1 MVRSLPFVA
10 AILLASGTALAE
22 PPASARALEAR
33 LLAPCCWGST
43 LDMHDSEIAHDLRAE
58 IETRVAHHENVE
70 AIQADMVE
78 RYGDKILAARS
89 DTPIRNMGLA
99 LSVIALA
106 AAGAFA
112 LLLRRWTRKASAPTT
127 APHDALD
134 DRIDA
139 DLADLDG

>member
-1 MVRSLPFVA
+1 MRYIPLVGA
-10 AILLASGTALAE
+10 LLLTSGVALAE

-58 IETRVAHHENVE
+58 IETRLAHHESVD
-70 AIQADMVE
+70 AIQADMVA

-89 DTPIRNMGLA
+89 DTPIKNMGIVLT
-99 LSVIALA
+99 LVALA

-112 LLLRRWTRKASAPTT
+112 LLVRRWTRQAPVPERS
-127 APHDALD
+127 PHDELD
-134 DRIDA
+134 ARIDA
-139 DLADLDG
+139 ELADLDA

>member
-1 MVRSLPFVA
+1 MRYIPLVGA
-10 AILLASGTALAE
+10 LLLVSGTALAE

-58 IETRVAHHENVE
+58 IETRIAHHENVE

-78 RYGDKILAARS
+78 RYGAKILAARS
-89 DTPIRNMGLA
+89 DTPIRNMGIVLT
-99 LSVIALA
+99 LVALA

-112 LLLRRWTRKASAPTT
+112 LLLRRWTRKVAPMAR
-127 APHDALD
+127 APADELDA
-134 DRIDA
+134 RIDA
-139 DLADLDG
+139 DLAELDA